1 MIFHPPSWL
10 PAIPQELASAGP
22 VGDFVL
28 HKLPGTASEQKAL
41 VSAITQKGKTHQE
54 LAEDVE
60 ALAAGLAHDLEWA
73 PNEPAQ
79 GGKVIAVLS
88 ENTVNIMDPGPRWK
102 ECPSDGYMEGRL
114 PHVHLGY
121 TPSWRYQSPSPC
133 QHLAGRKCEAPEA

>member
-1 MIFHPPSWL
+1 MIFYPPSWI

-28 HKLPGTASEQKAL
+28 HRLPGTASEPGISEQKAL
-41 VSAITQKGKTHQE
+41 LSAVTHKGKTHRE

-60 ALAAGLAHDLEWA
+60 KLAAGLSHDLQWA

-88 ENTVNIMDPGPRWK
+88 ENTVNLISLGLRSRDTQLTD
-102 ECPSDGYMEGRL
+102 SYMEG
-114 PHVHLGY
+114 
-121 TPSWRYQSPSPC
+121 
-133 QHLAGRKCEAPEA
+133 